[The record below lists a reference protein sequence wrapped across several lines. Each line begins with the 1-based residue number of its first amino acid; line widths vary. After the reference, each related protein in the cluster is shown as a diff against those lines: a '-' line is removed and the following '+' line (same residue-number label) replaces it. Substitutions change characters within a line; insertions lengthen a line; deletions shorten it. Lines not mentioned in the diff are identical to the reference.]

1 MKENRKDKSSES
13 NELPTISG
21 STPEQAGAF
30 SVPPPQIQGY
40 EIIGELGQAGQGRI
54 WRAMQLSTRRE
65 VALKV
70 PMVGLLSSRKALARF
85 EREVEL
91 AARLKHPNIARIYDS
106 GIYEGLY
113 YYAMELITGV
123 SLDQYVEQHDL
134 TQRQTLELMRTV
146 CKAVQ
151 HAHQNGVIHRDIKP
165 SNIMVTEDGQ
175 PHVVDFG
182 LAISTLGGDTFKTV
196 SVEGEVIGTPA
207 YMSPEQAAGHH
218 ERLDTRTDVYS
229 LGVVFYR
236 VLTSSFPYDVKS
248 SMLNTLRN
256 IQEAEP
262 MKPSDVVHDLDRDI
276 EAIVLK
282 ALAKEPDHRYQ
293 STTELLRDIDC
304 WLQGLPVTA
313 RSGSSIYLLRKILAK
328 HRYATM
334 IVALLLIIVVGFSAL
349 SFQLYMEL
357 RHKNVELNQTIG
369 ELETAL
375 DELTKRA
382 TEEALASLIQ
392 AWHQNNWKAAEQ
404 IAALFGDGTREN
416 IAASFLLDKGPLAEK
431 ISGIRQALQR
441 REPCFL
447 EFIVAEHFLR
457 ENNTQEAIAAY
468 RRCLLQS
475 EASGKDQWLIRQA
488 RSRLYEITVEN
499 QQAGVRLD
507 IEGGGER

>member
-1 MKENRKDKSSES
+1 MKENRKYKSSES
-13 NELPTISG
+13 NELPTISA
-21 STPEQAGAF
+21 STPEQVGAF

-40 EIIGELGQAGQGRI
+40 EIIGELGQAGQGRV

-146 CKAVQ
+146 YKAVQ

-165 SNIMVTEDGQ
+165 SNIMVTEEGQ

-182 LAISTLGGDTFKTV
+182 LAMNTLGGDTFKTV
-196 SVEGEVIGTPA
+196 SVEGEVTGTPA

-236 VLTSSFPYDVKS
+236 VLTGSFPYDVKS

-262 MKPSDVVHDLDRDI
+262 TKPSDVVHDLGRDI

-282 ALAKEPDHRYQ
+282 ALAKEPDDRYQ
-293 STTELLRDIDC
+293 SVAELLHDIDC
-304 WLQGLPVTA
+304 WLKGLPILA
-313 RSGSSIYLLRKILAK
+313 RSASSVYQLSKLLAK
-328 HRYATM
+328 HRYTSVV
-334 IVALLLIIVVGFSAL
+334 VALLIMIVSGFSYF
-349 SFQLYMEL
+349 SFQLYTRYRQTNEDL
-357 RHKNVELNQTIG
+357 IEDNKALNKSLKVSTEFALYETFARFLQDLHKGSWEQAEFAARYFSRG
-369 ELETAL
+369 S
-375 DELTKRA
+375 R
-382 TEEALASLIQ
+382 EALA
-392 AWHQNNWKAAEQ
+392 A
-404 IAALFGDGTREN
+404 R
-416 IAASFLLDKGPLAEK
+416 FLLNPRLLPEEIAEFK
-431 ISGIRQALQR
+431 QR
-441 REPCFL
+441 FEQSEPCFG
-447 EFIVAEHFLR
+447 EFIIAEYHYKNKNWL
-457 ENNTQEAIAAY
+457 EAIKAY
-468 RRCLLQS
+468 QRCLLYDDYL
-475 EASGKDQWLIRQA
+475 EDKWLAMQIQ
-488 RSRLYEITVEN
+488 SRLYELTEQDRSTEISSALKEDE
-499 QQAGVRLD
+499 L
-507 IEGGGER
+507 

>member
-21 STPEQAGAF
+21 STPEQVGAF
-30 SVPPPQIQGY
+30 TVPPPQIQGY
-40 EIIGELGQAGQGRI
+40 EIIGELGQAGQGRV

-207 YMSPEQAAGHH
+207 YMSPEQTAGHH
-218 ERLDTRTDVYS
+218 EQLDTRTDVYS

-236 VLTSSFPYDVKS
+236 VLTNSFPYDVKS

-262 MKPSDVVHDLDRDI
+262 TKPSDVVRDLDRDI

-349 SFQLYMEL
+349 SFQLYMNTSA
-357 RHKNVELNQTIG
+357 K
-369 ELETAL
+369 
-375 DELTKRA
+375 
-382 TEEALASLIQ
+382 
-392 AWHQNNWKAAEQ
+392 
-404 IAALFGDGTREN
+404 
-416 IAASFLLDKGPLAEK
+416 
-431 ISGIRQALQR
+431 
-441 REPCFL
+441 
-447 EFIVAEHFLR
+447 FI
-457 ENNTQEAIAAY
+457 T
-468 RRCLLQS
+468 
-475 EASGKDQWLIRQA
+475 
-488 RSRLYEITVEN
+488 LY
-499 QQAGVRLD
+499 
-507 IEGGGER
+507 